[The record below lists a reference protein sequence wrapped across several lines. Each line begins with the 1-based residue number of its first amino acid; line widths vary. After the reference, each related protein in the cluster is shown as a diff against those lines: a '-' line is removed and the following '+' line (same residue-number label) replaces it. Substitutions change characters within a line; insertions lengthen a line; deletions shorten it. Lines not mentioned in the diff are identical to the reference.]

1 MQFVKYD
8 YAISL
13 VILIVMFVVVWFA
26 TEKGLTTAIALL
38 TGGFM
43 NMISSFL
50 ALFIATQSNYRIA
63 YSAKFGT
70 GEAFQTTYKA
80 CCAIGFGVSSFVILC
95 NLSIIQP

>member
-1 MQFVKYD
+1 MQFVKYN
-8 YAISL
+8 YAACF
-13 VILIVMFVVVWFA
+13 VVLIVMFVVVWFA

-63 YSAKFGT
+63 YSSKFGT

-80 CCAIGFGVSSFVILC
+80 CCAIGFGVCSFVTLC
-95 NLSIIQP
+95 KQSTI